1 MTTHKQLPLLVIA
14 AALALPAAAQP
25 ERTGE
30 QVVQHQCIL
39 CHGPGVGGAPK
50 IGDAKA
56 WDKRARSGI
65 DPLVRSAL
73 NGRNGMPPNGG
84 LAGITEAELR
94 AAIRYMLEKSGTS
107 RNPGT

>member
-1 MTTHKQLPLLVIA
+1 MRNTKRLPLLIA
-14 AALALPAAAQP
+14 ALVIALPAAAQP

-30 QVVQHQCIL
+30 QVVQYQCVL

-56 WDKRARSGI
+56 WDKRASAGI

-84 LAGITEAELR
+84 LDGLSEAELR
-94 AAIRYMLEKSGTS
+94 AAIRYMLDKSGAS
-107 RNPGT
+107 KN